1 MKNKGSLNDIKFPFR
16 TYATPFIKLLYAV
29 IVSPLLIYL
38 GERLIRKDELHEW
51 LRSDNGDFAFWLSS
65 VSVFFA
71 IVIVSLV
78 TTKLSVGVGLV
89 GAAAVV
95 VHAVHYFKLELR
107 GEPFFPW
114 DVFQYKEAANIMGD
128 VNIEFTSEIWSA
140 IIYVVLMLIGAVVID
155 ILFRYPPQIKY
166 LFRLGSGIVTA
177 GFLYM
182 YTTGVIWNA
191 PLMNKHGINL
201 ILFDEVNSYDKGG
214 FFITFMQNAE
224 NMVIKA
230 PENYSREAVSEIAE
244 KYEAKDGS
252 TPNIICIMSEAF
264 VNPDEYKN
272 LKFDREIT
280 PVLNSLTDSYLN
292 GMVLTP
298 SYGGGT
304 SISEYEVLTGN
315 CASFLPEGTVPYMQ
329 YVRTKTDCYTSYLK
343 NLGYTT
349 VAIHPYEADFWC
361 RNKAYPL
368 MGFDKF
374 LSQDDFEDCDYPR
387 GRYISDMDLTKKIIE
402 EYEAAKD
409 DGPFFAFCVSMQ
421 NHASYA
427 GYDYGDNIVGLAGG
441 EGFDEV
447 YSQLDDDIIGSIC
460 SYATGAY
467 LADEALGALIDY
479 FSESEED
486 TVIVFFGDHQPYLG
500 AVDLSLIGLTSEE
513 NSEAENRKLTY
524 TTPYVIW
531 NNFGVIDSSS
541 EDFSMY
547 ELMPYMTEKLGL
559 SRPAYFEF
567 LSEARET
574 LAGHTKL
581 IALDGNGSP
590 TPAMTPA
597 QQKIADEHWL
607 LQYDFMFGKNYA
619 DIWR

>member
-1 MKNKGSLNDIKFPFR
+1 MKNKGSLNGIMFPFR

-38 GERLIRKDELHEW
+38 GEKIIRMDELYDW

-71 IVIVSLV
+71 IVIISLV

-89 GAAAVV
+89 GAASVV
-95 VHAVHYFKLELR
+95 AHAVHYFKLDLR

-128 VNIEFTSEIWSA
+128 VNIEFTGEIWSA
-140 IIYVVLMLIGAVVID
+140 IIYVVLMLIGAVAID

-214 FFITFMQNAE
+214 FFVTFMQNAE

-230 PENYSREAVSEIAE
+230 PELYSREAISEIAD

-252 TPNIICIMSEAF
+252 TPNIICIMNEAF
-264 VNPDEYKN
+264 VNPEEYKN

-280 PVLNSLTDSYLN
+280 PVLNSLTDSYLH

-361 RNKAYPL
+361 RNKAYML

-374 LSQDDFEDCDYPR
+374 LSQDDFDDCDYPR
-387 GRYISDMDLTKKIIE
+387 GRYISDMDLTKKIIA
-402 EYEAAKD
+402 EYEAAQD

-427 GYDYGDNIVGLAGG
+427 GYDYGDNIVKLAGG

-447 YSQLDDDIIGSIC
+447 YAQLDDDIIGSIC
-460 SYATGAY
+460 SYATGAH

-479 FSESEED
+479 FSNSDED
-486 TVIVFFGDHQPYLG
+486 TVIIFFGDHQPYLG

-513 NSEAENRKLTY
+513 NSEAENRKLMY

-531 NNFGVIDSSS
+531 NNFGVTDYSS

-581 IALDGNGSP
+581 IALDGEGSP

-607 LQYDFMFGKNYA
+607 LQYDLMFGKNYA